1 MRRSPCRCVFQKI
14 GSLRHAIITSQKLNI
29 RSQNIFLYQ
38 GASRGYVPPSCAR
51 RRTASP
57 GFVAMAEIITLQFG
71 SYANYIGTH
80 YWNFQV
86 RLCLHGMQQ
95 RTARDPCVVL
105 LVLRARMSSSA
116 QRSQRRRLRPKS
128 TRRCCT
134 GKALTARCV
143 CALPPLCWRCTNE
156 LHCGCRRV
164 TRRTRLEC
172 SSMMPRVRASLTCLF
187 VPMWRSVLLLINVA
201 VAMRRITRRVR
212 RRGSVQQRDHHHLR
226 SRS

>member
-1 MRRSPCRCVFQKI
+1 MTRTRQPNDPRHRYHGRPRAQALLNQLHAPVTVFQKI
-14 GSLRHAIITSQKLNI
+14 GSRGHTIITAQKLNI

-86 RLCLHGMQQ
+86 HLCLHGMQQ

-134 GKALTARCV
+134 GKALTARCACV
-143 CALPPLCWRCTNE
+143 CVASALL
-156 LHCGCRRV
+156 
-164 TRRTRLEC
+164 
-172 SSMMPRVRASLTCLF
+172 
-187 VPMWRSVLLLINVA
+187 A
-201 VAMRRITRRVR
+201 V
-212 RRGSVQQRDHHHLR
+212 H
-226 SRS
+226 